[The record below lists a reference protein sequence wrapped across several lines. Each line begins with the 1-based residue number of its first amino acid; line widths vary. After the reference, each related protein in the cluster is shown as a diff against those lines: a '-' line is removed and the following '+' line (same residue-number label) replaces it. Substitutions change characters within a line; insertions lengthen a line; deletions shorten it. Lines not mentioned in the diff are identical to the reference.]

1 MIIWQGMGFLVA
13 LILLVVLGTLGPFF
27 NRPDMVEFK
36 AYSDTIIFFVSAAL
50 TLLLGI
56 ILRRRKAKVF
66 IDAETGQTVEVKRR
80 DTLFFIPVLF
90 WPVIF
95 AGFGVKFLFGESTL
109 SVYGGTVTRAS
120 VYYCFSGARMEEA
133 IAAISSAKPP
143 ADFDRLSDAAD
154 KTERV
159 QMLKKIGRCGVFR
172 ESALP
177 MRFEAAELSQRE
189 YQGAVWRIA
198 KVDVVELGGHRL
210 EEALL
215 GVRIFR
221 PHTSENEHFIASD
234 SGKTW

>member
-1 MIIWQGMGFLVA
+1 MIIWQGMGILVA

-27 NRPDMVEFK
+27 NRPDMVEYK
-36 AYSDTIIFFVSAAL
+36 AFSDAIIFFVSAAL
-50 TLLLGI
+50 TLLLGL

-66 IDAETGQTVEVKRR
+66 IDAETGQRVEVRRR

-95 AGFGVKFLFGESTL
+95 TGFGVKFLFSESPV
-109 SVYGGTVTRAS
+109 SVYGGAVTRAS
-120 VYYCFSGARMEEA
+120 VYYCLSSIGVEKA

-154 KTERV
+154 KAERV
-159 QMLKKIGRCGVFR
+159 RMLKEIGHCGVFR

-177 MRFEAAELSQRE
+177 IRFEAAEFSQRE
-189 YQGAVWRIA
+189 YQGVVWRTA
-198 KVDVVELGGHRL
+198 KVDVVEMGGHRL
-210 EEALL
+210 EEALP

-221 PHTSENEHFIASD
+221 PYTSEDEHFIVSD